1 MAKKSTIEKNER
13 RKQMAAKQAP
23 KRKALADTVRSHK
36 ASDEEKFS
44 ALAFKIH
51 GVQNLVARL
60 STAHRVGGLQQT
72 IC

>member
-1 MAKKSTIEKNER
+1 MPR
-13 RKQMAAKQAP
+13 RVDKIQEI
-23 KRKALADTVRSHK
+23 RFALENMRDRDGAGFNGDT
-36 ASDEEKFS
+36 